1 MSTSQMNVAVT
12 QYQPAQ
18 PKPRQ
23 SDAVHIVVI
32 RNFGDMISNCNCG
45 LIIVLFSAYSGLY
58 AGYSSEK
65 TKPPLFARPPRP
77 PRWLHFS

>member
-1 MSTSQMNVAVT
+1 MNVAVT

-32 RNFGDMISNCNCG
+32 RSFGDMISNCNCG
-45 LIIVLFSAYSGLY
+45 LIIFCAVHTVDCMLVIPQRKQNRPFLLGPLGPR
-58 AGYSSEK
+58 AG
-65 TKPPLFARPPRP
+65 P
-77 PRWLHFS
+77 HFS